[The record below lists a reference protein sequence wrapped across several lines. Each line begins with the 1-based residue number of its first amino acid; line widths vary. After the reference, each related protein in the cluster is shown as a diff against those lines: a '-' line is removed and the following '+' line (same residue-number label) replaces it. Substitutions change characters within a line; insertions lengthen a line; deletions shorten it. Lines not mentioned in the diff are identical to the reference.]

1 MKKLKDINWNH
12 LYCFYE
18 VARAQSLKSGAET
31 VGVAPSTLS
40 AQLKNLEKAFNT
52 KLFNRSSKGLNLTT
66 EGLSLFER
74 AKAIFEEGSK
84 ILEHYSS
91 DIVGGYS
98 VTIGIEDTITFD
110 LASEFSS
117 QYWDFY
123 TSYGVVNTARQLD
136 HNQLL
141 ENLDNSVIDWGI
153 TLKRSNR
160 KSIQSEEIG
169 NFEIDFC
176 CAPEL
181 FDKFKDVKD
190 LLITIPFMMSNSDKN
205 VNSAILKHLRK
216 NGVIPKEKIYSDHNE
231 YILNLV
237 RRGRCVTFM
246 SRNPL
251 KKYSDIK
258 LFNFGDALRIN
269 LYAVWKKEDE
279 GLISIRKL
287 KDLISSKLSVVPD
300 RYKDID
306 LQIEVSD
313 VSDEKLK

>member
-1 MKKLKDINWNH
+1 
-12 LYCFYE
+12 
-18 VARAQSLKSGAET
+18 
-31 VGVAPSTLS
+31 
-40 AQLKNLEKAFNT
+40 
-52 KLFNRSSKGLNLTT
+52 
-66 EGLSLFER
+66 
-74 AKAIFEEGSK
+74 
-84 ILEHYSS
+84 
-91 DIVGGYS
+91 
-98 VTIGIEDTITFD
+98 
-110 LASEFSS
+110 
-117 QYWDFY
+117 
-123 TSYGVVNTARQLD
+123 
-136 HNQLL
+136 
-141 ENLDNSVIDWGI
+141 
-153 TLKRSNR
+153 
-160 KSIQSEEIG
+160 
-169 NFEIDFC
+169 
-176 CAPEL
+176 
-181 FDKFKDVKD
+181 
-190 LLITIPFMMSNSDKN
+190 MMSNSDKN